1 VTSELNYELLDNFPN
16 PFNPVTNINFSI
28 KEAGLVSIK
37 VFDLTGQQVA
47 ELLNEEKK
55 TGSYSIFFR
64 ASHLPSGL
72 YIYTINAKNFSQTR
86 KMLLMK

>member
-28 KEAGLVSIK
+28 KEAGLVGIM

-47 ELLNEEKK
+47 ELLNKERKLEVTQSSSMVLICHLDFISILSMQK
-55 TGSYSIFFR
+55 TFHR
-64 ASHLPSGL
+64 H
-72 YIYTINAKNFSQTR
+72 TR
-86 KMLLMK
+86 CC